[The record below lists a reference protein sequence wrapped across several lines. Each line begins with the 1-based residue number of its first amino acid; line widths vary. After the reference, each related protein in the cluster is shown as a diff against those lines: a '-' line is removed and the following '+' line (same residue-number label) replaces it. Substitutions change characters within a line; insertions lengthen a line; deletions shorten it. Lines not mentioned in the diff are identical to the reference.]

1 MNNNIIILL
10 IFFMFILICYI
21 GVNNGYIC
29 KYFIYWF
36 YDLIFYNFFI
46 LNYILMYDYVEY
58 VIFLFFYKSNDYF
71 WFCIL

>member
-1 MNNNIIILL
+1 MNNYIIILL

-29 KYFIYWF
+29 KYVSILFIDF
-36 YDLIFYNFFI
+36 NDLIFYNFFI
-46 LNYILMYDYVEY
+46 LNYILMYDYIEY

-71 WFCIL
+71 

>member
-29 KYFIYWF
+29 KYVCILFIDF
-36 YDLIFYNFFI
+36 NDLIFYNFFI
-46 LNYILMYDYVEY
+46 LNYILMYDYIEN

-71 WFCIL
+71 